1 MPGTKIDRYGRNS
14 GTYTSPVGTPDEM
27 RSLIPGTNKNLYN
40 IYEVIKPIEV
50 QSGLIAPAFGQIG
63 FGTQHK
69 LPMKVKDLESKGF
82 IKK

>member
-1 MPGTKIDRYGRNS
+1 MIFMTTAK
-14 GTYTSPVGTPDEM
+14 
-27 RSLIPGTNKNLYN
+27 LIHYQDQ
-40 IYEVIKPIEV
+40 VIEV